1 MSIDSA
7 VMYAVPLMVGRRA
20 PPTTLTEPS
29 NTVPTIARDGPLRG
43 GQKAPFVQDLVRS
56 CSAMI
61 QPSRA
66 GRRLPEAM
74 LNPDALLRPKR
85 LKPGDR
91 VAALSLS
98 WGGPGVFP
106 HRFEAGVSQ
115 LRSEFG
121 LEVVRTRNALLDP
134 GWLAANPK
142 ARADDLM
149 EAFADPSMAGIISS
163 IGGVSALAELLT
175 CTTCKEA
182 LVSAASESASRNP
195 SMPGVM
201 CTCIGVFAFAAM
213 RNTASNSC
221 RVAAGV

>member
-1 MSIDSA
+1 M
-7 VMYAVPLMVGRRA
+7 
-20 PPTTLTEPS
+20 
-29 NTVPTIARDGPLRG
+29 
-43 GQKAPFVQDLVRS
+43 QDLVRS

-163 IGGVSALAELLT
+163 IGGDDSSVRVRSPALHGRWRELREQL
-175 CTTCKEA
+175 
-182 LVSAASESASRNP
+182 SYAAIDSSRMLRTSTSGLP
-195 SMPGVM
+195 EGSGSSQS
-201 CTCIGVFAFAAM
+201 
-213 RNTASNSC
+213 R
-221 RVAAGV
+221 